1 MLTSAKFSIRQLI
14 FSVLVTYYTVIIMN
28 FVKPSIINIF
38 DFIRDL
44 YNNKSVSEKIYCG
57 RLVLLLQ
64 ESVNKDIYEQK
75 SY

>member
-1 MLTSAKFSIRQLI
+1 
-14 FSVLVTYYTVIIMN
+14 MN